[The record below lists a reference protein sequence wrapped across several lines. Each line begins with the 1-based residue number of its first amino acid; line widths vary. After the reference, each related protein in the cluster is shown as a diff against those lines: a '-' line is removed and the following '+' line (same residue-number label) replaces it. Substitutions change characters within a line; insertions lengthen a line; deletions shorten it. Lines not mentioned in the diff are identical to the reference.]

1 MPLPLVS
8 WGLVGME
15 PTSQLPPS
23 QSAKRFWSR
32 GFGMFWTM
40 TFRSLPQFATVH
52 RMMWRA
58 TTMFQIFHQI
68 STPMFSCTLQY
79 WQHLPPRD
87 LTASPTFCAPLI
99 RLPISRSLHPEQT
112 LLCFD
117 PPCRALP
124 SSAPPSRTRRPPV
137 LQPRRPP
144 VLIQPRRPPV
154 LQPRCPPVLPPRHPP
169 VLPPRHPPVLPHL
182 HHSNAAVST
191 RSVAERV
198 VRCPPAAANTS
209 VGFDEWERHPFAHHR
224 APPLPR

>member
-1 MPLPLVS
+1 
-8 WGLVGME
+8 ME

-40 TFRSLPQFATVH
+40 MFRSLPQFATVH
-52 RMMWRA
+52 KMMWRA

-68 STPMFSCTLQY
+68 SAPMFSCTLQY

-87 LTASPTFCAPLI
+87 LTAWPTFCAPLI

-124 SSAPPSRTRRPPV
+124 SSAPPSRIRHRPVLLPRRPPVLLPRRPPV

-144 VLIQPRRPPV
+144 VL
-154 LQPRCPPVLPPRHPP
+154 PPR
-169 VLPPRHPPVLPHL
+169 
-182 HHSNAAVST
+182 HHSNAAMST
-191 RSVAERV
+191 RYVAERV
-198 VRCPPAAANTS
+198 VCCPPAAANTS
-209 VGFDEWERHPFAHHR
+209 VGFDEWERHLFAHHR